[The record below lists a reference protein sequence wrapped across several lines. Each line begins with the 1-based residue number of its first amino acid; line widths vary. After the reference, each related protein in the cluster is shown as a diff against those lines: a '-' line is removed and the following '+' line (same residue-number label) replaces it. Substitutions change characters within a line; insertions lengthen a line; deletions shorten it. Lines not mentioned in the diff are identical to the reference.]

1 MNTTAQ
7 LKEIAL
13 VFFKLGCFAFGG
25 PAAHIA
31 MMEQE
36 IVQKRKWFSQDH
48 FLDLMGATNL
58 IPGPNST
65 EMTMHC
71 GHERGGWKGLFI
83 AGICFIFP
91 AVIITGILAYLYQ
104 QYGQLPQVTSFTY
117 GIKPAVIAL
126 ILSAG
131 YKLGK
136 KAIKNYFLAVLG
148 IFALGAYLFG
158 VSEIILLFSCGLI
171 GILFYNF
178 KKQKVASIIPV
189 FLLGSASTINV
200 LLSFLK
206 IGAILYG
213 SGYVLFAFL
222 DAELIANNLLT
233 KQQLIDAVAAGQFT
247 PGPVLSTATFIGWQL
262 NSFWGAIAA
271 TTGIFLPSFLFVLL
285 LNPLIPKMRK
295 SKTISSFLSAVNVAS
310 VTLIIGICI
319 QMTKEII
326 VDWRTII
333 IALLSLIVVFG
344 FKKISTMYLII
355 GGSLL
360 GYLLTLV

>member
-1 MNTTAQ
+1 
-7 LKEIAL
+7 LLIY
-13 VFFKLGCFAFGG
+13 
-25 PAAHIA
+25 
-31 MMEQE
+31 
-36 IVQKRKWFSQDH
+36 
-48 FLDLMGATNL
+48 TN
-58 IPGPNST
+58 I
-65 EMTMHC
+65 
-71 GHERGGWKGLFI
+71 
-83 AGICFIFP
+83 
-91 AVIITGILAYLYQ
+91 
-104 QYGQLPQVTSFTY
+104 
-117 GIKPAVIAL
+117 
-126 ILSAG
+126 
-131 YKLGK
+131 
-136 KAIKNYFLAVLG
+136 
-148 IFALGAYLFG
+148 
-158 VSEIILLFSCGLI
+158 SEIILLFSCGLI

-178 KKQKVASIIPV
+178 KKQKAASIIPV
-189 FLLGSASTINV
+189 FLLGSASTIKV

-222 DAELIANNLLT
+222 DAELVANNLLT

-295 SKTISSFLSAVNVAS
+295 SKMISSFLSAVNVAS
-310 VTLIIGICI
+310 VALIIGVCI

-344 FKKISTMYLII
+344 FKKISAMYLII